1 MTRLAPWVTAAVA
14 GAAVMVVELAAGRM
28 VTPVFGGGIEVWAI
42 VIAVTLAALSVGYA
56 VGGAQADR
64 HGGEWVAGR
73 AGLAAAVATGAI
85 GPLRAPLLI
94 ALADQPTASG
104 SAWAAALLTGPA
116 LVALGMVGPAL
127 VRAVATEGE
136 VGTQAG
142 RLYAVSTAGSLA
154 GALGAGLVLLPRY
167 PVGAVLGGTA
177 AVVALAAA
185 PLLVGSSRKVAVLVA
200 LFAGFGGSLPQP
212 LPKEPGGPG
221 PGLEV
226 VFRAPSPYGEVR
238 VVDWGHRRLLLANG
252 VDQGGI
258 DVNTGGSAWS
268 FADAM
273 LDVMGR
279 YRPPPRTALLIG
291 LGPGV
296 IARSL
301 AERGAA
307 VRSVE
312 LDPVVAEAARGWF
325 GFDGEVVVGDGRRV
339 LARDPGRYDVVLV
352 DAFLSGSPPWQLYTA
367 EAFAAYR
374 DHLAPGGLV
383 VLNLIG
389 SDRDPDQRPA
399 IDAVLAT
406 ARSVFATAEA
416 WPDAGQDASF
426 PTRNVYVVATD
437 LPSRG
442 APWPAADGLVLTD
455 AHAPLDA
462 LTRVTAR
469 HVRARGVAYLPAAI
483 RVR

>member
-1 MTRLAPWVTAAVA
+1 MARPAAWVLAAVA
-14 GAAVMVVELAAGRM
+14 GAAVMVVELGAGRM
-28 VTPVFGGGIEVWAI
+28 LTPVFGGGVEVWAI
-42 VIAVTLAALSVGYA
+42 VIAVTLAALAAGYA
-56 VGGAQADR
+56 AGGALADR
-64 HGGEWVAGR
+64 HGGERVAGWAAL
-73 AGLAAAVATGAI
+73 AGAAFTALI
-85 GPLRAPLLI
+85 PLIRAPLLV
-94 ALADQPTASG
+94 ALADRPTVEG
-104 SAWAAALLTGPA
+104 SALGAGLLTGPA

-127 VRAVATEGE
+127 VRALAPGPQL
-136 VGTQAG
+136 GTLAG
-142 RLYAVSTAGSLA
+142 RLYAVSTLGSLA
-154 GALGAGLVLLPRY
+154 GALLAGLVALPRL
-167 PVGAVLGGTA
+167 PVGVVFGVAA
-177 AVVALAAA
+177 AVVAGAAA
-185 PLLVGSSRKVAVLVA
+185 LLLVGGARVAAVGVALVA
-200 LFAGFGGSLPQP
+200 ATSGARPEALPRAT
-212 LPKEPGGPG
+212 GASGPE
-221 PGLEV
+221 LV
-226 VFRAPSPYGEVR
+226 VVWRSPSPYGEVR

-252 VDQGGI
+252 VDQGGM
-258 DVNTGGSAWS
+258 DVNTGGSAWG

-301 AERGAA
+301 AARGVD

-312 LDPVVAEAARGWF
+312 LDPVVVRAARERF
-325 GFDGEVVVGDGRRV
+325 GFAGEVVVGDGRRV
-339 LARDPGRYDVVLV
+339 LARDPERYDAVLV

-374 DHLAPGGLV
+374 DHLAPGGVV

-389 SDRDPDQRPA
+389 SDRDPEQKPA

-416 WPDAGQDASF
+416 WPDPGQDAAF

-442 APWPAADGLVLTD
+442 APWPAGDGLVLTD
-455 AHAPLDA
+455 AHARLDA

-469 HVRARGVAYLPAAI
+469 HVRARGAAYLPAAI